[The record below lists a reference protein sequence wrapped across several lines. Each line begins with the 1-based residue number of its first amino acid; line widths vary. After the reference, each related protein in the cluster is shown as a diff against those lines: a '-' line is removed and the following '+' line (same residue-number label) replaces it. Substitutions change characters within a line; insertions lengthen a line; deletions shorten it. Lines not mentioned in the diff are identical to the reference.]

1 MEKTENMTGNLVNTN
16 IKVHSPKK
24 AFAKFF
30 FVTFIIVLII
40 GIGAM
45 VVVTSMLDTSILDK
59 KSSSG
64 GVRIGLLIPA
74 EGMFATDP
82 EFKDSKRINVLLLG
96 ETKEKL
102 SDTIMVASYDQ
113 ETKDID
119 IISVPRD
126 TYHEREGY
134 TDPGTKKI
142 NAAYWGDPVNSAQA
156 VHEVLQGIPINYYAT
171 INYEGVANIVDAIGG
186 VDVDVPFDMNYEKH
200 SENPPL
206 IIHLK
211 AGEQTLNG
219 KDAVGFLRYRSG
231 YRDGDYGRIN
241 AQQQFVESAL
251 KKSSGLNITKL
262 AGSVIE
268 NVDSDIT
275 LRTILSLAS
284 DANEVST
291 DSVDMHTLPG
301 NSGMYQGLSFF
312 FGDYDQIEEMLR
324 AIYSGTDFES
334 TTSAITGPEDLRQW
348 SADGNDFDDDDGYSD
363 GDDENDGYS
372 DDY

>member
-1 MEKTENMTGNLVNTN
+1 MGNTGNLVNTE
-16 IKVHSPKK
+16 IKVPSAKK

-30 FVTFIIVLII
+30 FSTFIIVLII
-40 GIGAM
+40 GVGGLTVA
-45 VVVTSMLDTSILDK
+45 TSMLDKQVFDK
-59 KSSSG
+59 GSSSG
-64 GVRIGLLIPA
+64 GTKIGQLIPA

-113 ETKDID
+113 ETKDVD

-142 NAAYWGDPVNSAQA
+142 NAAYWGDPVHSAQA

-171 INYEGVANIVDAIGG
+171 IDYEGVANIVDAIGG
-186 VDVDVPFDMNYEKH
+186 VDVNVPFDMNYEKH

-231 YRDGDYGRIN
+231 YKDGDYGRIN

-251 KKSSGLNITKL
+251 KKSSGMNLPKV
-262 AGSVIE
+262 AGAVIE
-268 NVDSDIT
+268 NVDSDVT

-284 DANEVST
+284 DVSEVST
-291 DSVDMHTLPG
+291 NSIDLHILPG

-312 FGDYDQIEEMLR
+312 FCDGDQTEDMLR
-324 AIYSGTDFES
+324 AIYSGEDFES
-334 TTSAITGPEDLRQW
+334 TTSAITGPEQLRVW
-348 SADGNDFDDDDGYSD
+348 DPDGNSNDDFEDDDEYS
-363 GDDENDGYS
+363 S
-372 DDY
+372 DY